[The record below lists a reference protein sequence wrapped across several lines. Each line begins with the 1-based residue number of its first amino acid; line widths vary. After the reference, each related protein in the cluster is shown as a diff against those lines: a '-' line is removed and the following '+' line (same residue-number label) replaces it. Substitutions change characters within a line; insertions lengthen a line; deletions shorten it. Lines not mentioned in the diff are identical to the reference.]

1 MSTPEH
7 SPERSDADLPPT
19 SAAAEGSCG
28 SAEPVLDS
36 AALLQGGRTALIR
49 HNGATYR
56 LHATRAGKLILTK

>member
-7 SPERSDADLPPT
+7 SNDDVPAA
-19 SAAAEGSCG
+19 SAGAGGATGD
-28 SAEPVLDS
+28 AEPVLDS

>member
-7 SPERSDADLPPT
+7 SPDHSQALVPPA
-19 SAAAEGSCG
+19 SAAGDPAVR
-28 SAEPVLDS
+28 AEPILDS
-36 AALLQGGRTALIR
+36 AALLQGGRSALIR

>member
-1 MSTPEH
+1 MS
-7 SPERSDADLPPT
+7 PPAPT
-19 SAAAEGSCG
+19 KEDGPAPPAASGAAAGASAA
-28 SAEPVLDS
+28 EPIVDS

>member
-1 MSTPEH
+1 MSR
-7 SPERSDADLPPT
+7 PERSKDE
-19 SAAAEGSCG
+19 AAAPSLTPVSGT
-28 SAEPVLDS
+28 AEPVLES